1 MYKNN
6 PNIYMSLLF
15 FTFTIATVL
24 FFSFPSIAVEE
35 LELKPPPQKAPENVT
50 LKGNVSEDI
59 SKARPLTG
67 IGIVGLRFIHQF
79 GFPSYVE
86 QVYPNSPA
94 SRAGIQVKDLIYSI
108 DGVKTERLNSDAVF
122 EILSGTPGSTVKIS
136 ILRGPSMFNV
146 ELVRE
151 DLANLSSEIQN
162 RYLSGPI
169 IVPFKSADFNPYR

>member
-1 MYKNN
+1 MYKNSLK
-6 PNIYMSLLF
+6 IYISLLF
-15 FTFTIATVL
+15 FTITTL
-24 FFSFPSIAVEE
+24 FFSFSATAIEE
-35 LELKPPPQKAPENVT
+35 LELKAPPQQAQKEVT

-67 IGIVGLRFIHQF
+67 IGVIGLRFIHQS

-94 SRAGIQVKDLIYSI
+94 SRAGIQVKDLIYTI
-108 DGVKTERLNSDAVF
+108 DGIKTEKLKSDAVF
-122 EILSGTPGSTVKIS
+122 EVLSGTPGSTVKIS
-136 ILRGPSMFNV
+136 ILRGRNMFNV
-146 ELVRE
+146 ELIRE